1 MTENMNASVSISSED
16 DIMRK
21 WTAAELGMRPVC
33 CPICGQ
39 EKTWR
44 KGNIMGAIIKV
55 PIMCQ
60 CEVDLEEEVKRQE
73 SAREK
78 QERLNRI
85 LALSNLGERFKDA
98 SFESFHV
105 TPATESCWNSFKQY
119 AEDFSKE
126 TEEGICIYGRAGN
139 GKSHL
144 AAALVNRVIQRGY
157 TAVFIEV
164 PDLFSRIKATYGAES
179 EGSEDKILRSLAS
192 CDLLVLDD
200 AGAEKP
206 TEWVQEKFY
215 QIINSR
221 YKNRKPLV
229 VTTNTP
235 DMAGLENIIGFRAY
249 DRVLEMCVPMKNNGE
264 SYRRSIAVQ
273 RLRKG

>member
-1 MTENMNASVSISSED
+1 MENMNESVSISSD

-21 WTAAELGMRPVC
+21 WTAAELGVKPVS
-33 CPICGQ
+33 CPICGK

-44 KGNIMGAIIKV
+44 KAVIMGATIRV

-60 CEVDLEEEVKRQE
+60 CEVDLEEEVK
-73 SAREK
+73 K
-78 QERLNRI
+78 QEEAKAKQDRINRI

-98 SFESFHV
+98 TFDAWV
-105 TPATESCWNSFKQY
+105 TSPGTEGCLAAVKEYAETFSKATETGY
-119 AEDFSKE
+119 
-126 TEEGICIYGRAGN
+126 CIYGRAGN

-144 AAALVNRVIQRGY
+144 AAALVNRLIQRGF

-164 PDLFSRIKATYGAES
+164 PDLFSRIKATYGAEGT
-179 EGSEDKILRSLAS
+179 GSEDKIMAALGK

-206 TEWVQEKFY
+206 TEWVQEKFF
-215 QIINSR
+215 QIINTR
-221 YKNRKPLV
+221 YKKFLPV
-229 VTTNTP
+229 VITTNTK
-235 DMAGLENIIGFRAY
+235 DMAGLEDIIGFRAY
-249 DRVLEMCVPMKNNGE
+249 DRVLEMCIPLKNSGE
-264 SYRRSIAVQ
+264 SYRRNVAVQ

>member
-1 MTENMNASVSISSED
+1 MENMNESVSISSRD

-21 WTAAELGMRPVC
+21 WTAAELGVKPVHC
-33 CPICGQ
+33 AICGK

-44 KGNIMGAIIKV
+44 KATIMGAVIRV

-60 CEVDLEEEVKRQE
+60 CEVDLEEEVKKQE
-73 SAREK
+73 EAKAK
-78 QERLNRI
+78 QERIERT
-85 LALSNLGERFKDA
+85 LALSNLGERFKNA
-98 SFESFHV
+98 SFDAWVKS
-105 TPATESCWNSFKQY
+105 PGTENCFEAVKQY

-126 TEEGICIYGRAGN
+126 TETGYCIYGRPGN

-164 PDLFSRIKATYGAES
+164 PDLFSQIKATYGG
-179 EGSEDKILRSLAS
+179 EGSEDKIMRSLAV
-192 CDLLVLDD
+192 CNLLVLDD

-206 TEWVQEKFY
+206 TDWVQEKFY
-215 QIINSR
+215 QIINAR
-221 YKNRKPLV
+221 YKNHLPV
-229 VTTNTP
+229 VITTNTK
-235 DMAGLENIIGFRAY
+235 DMAGLEDIIGFRAY
-249 DRVLEMCVPMKNNGE
+249 DRVLEMCEPLKNNGE
-264 SYRRSIAVQ
+264 SYRRNIAVQ

>member
-1 MTENMNASVSISSED
+1 MESMNASVSISSKD

-21 WTAAELGMRPVC
+21 WTAAELGVKPIC
-33 CPICGQ
+33 CPICKK

-44 KGNIMGAIIKV
+44 KATILGAVIRV

-60 CEVDLEEEVKRQE
+60 CEVDLEEEIKRKEEAQV
-73 SAREK
+73 K
-78 QERLNRI
+78 QERLDRV
-85 LALSNLGERFKDA
+85 LAMSNLGERFRNA
-98 SFESFHV
+98 SFDAWQEK
-105 TPATESCWNSFKQY
+105 PGTEICYHTLKEY
-119 AEDFSKE
+119 AETFDRSSD
-126 TEEGICIYGRAGN
+126 TGYCIYGRPGN

-157 TAVFIEV
+157 TAVFIEA
-164 PDLFSRIKATYGAES
+164 PDLFSRIKATYGADGT
-179 EGSEDKILRSLAS
+179 GSEDKILRSIAS

-200 AGAEKP
+200 AGSEKP
-206 TEWVQEKFY
+206 TAWVQEKFY
-215 QIINSR
+215 QIINAR
-221 YKNRKPLV
+221 YKDRKPLV

-235 DMAGLENIIGFRAY
+235 DMAGLEEIIGFRAY
-249 DRVLEMCVPMKNNGE
+249 DRVLEMCQPLKNTGE

>member
-1 MTENMNASVSISSED
+1 MENMNESVSISSRD

-21 WTAAELGMRPVC
+21 WTAAELGMKPVH
-33 CPICGQ
+33 CPICGK

-44 KGNIMGAIIKV
+44 KGNILGAVIRV

-60 CEVDLEEEVKRQE
+60 CEVDLEEEIK
-73 SAREK
+73 K
-78 QERLNRI
+78 QEEAKAKLDRINRI
-85 LALSNLGERFKDA
+85 LAMSNLGERFRDA
-98 SFESFHV
+98 SFDSFQP
-105 TPATESCWNSFKQY
+105 TAGTEACWAYTKEYAENFEKKTES
-119 AEDFSKE
+119 
-126 TEEGICIYGRAGN
+126 GICICGRAGN

-144 AAALVNRVIQRGY
+144 AAALVNRVIQRGF

-164 PDLFSRIKATYGAES
+164 PDLFSRIKATYGAEG
-179 EGSEDKILRSLAS
+179 EGSEDKIMAALSK

-206 TEWVQEKFY
+206 TDWVQEKFY
-215 QIINSR
+215 QIINAR
-221 YKNRKPLV
+221 YKNRLPV
-229 VTTNTP
+229 VITTNTK
-235 DMAGLENIIGFRAY
+235 DMAGLEDIIGFRAY
-249 DRVLEMCVPMKNNGE
+249 DRVLEMCVPLKNNGE